1 MNFTL
6 IVQRGENGWL
16 VGQLAEMPAVITQ
29 GRNMEELR
37 FMIRDGLELI
47 LEVERESTL
56 KRYEGEELTTELFD
70 YP

>member
-1 MNFTL
+1 MQFTL
-6 IVQRGENGWL
+6 IVQQGEDGWL
-16 VGQLAEMPAVITQ
+16 VGQLAEMPAVIIQ

-56 KRYEGEELTTELFD
+56 KRYEGEELTTEYFD

>member
-1 MNFTL
+1 MQFTL
-6 IVQRGENGWL
+6 IVQQGEDGWL
-16 VGQLAEMPAVITQ
+16 VGQLAEMLAVITQ
-29 GRNMEELR
+29 GRNMKELH

-56 KRYEGEELTTELFD
+56 KQYEGEELTTEYFD

>member
-37 FMIRDGLELI
+37 FMIRDGRELI

>member
-1 MNFTL
+1 
-6 IVQRGENGWL
+6 
-16 VGQLAEMPAVITQ
+16 MPAVITQ

-56 KRYEGEELTTELFD
+56 KRYEGEELTTEYFD

>member
-37 FMIRDGLELI
+37 FMIRDGRELI

-70 YP
+70 YL